1 MAFKNNA
8 LATARTMR
16 AVCILASMT
25 FFAAAAHAEQNPAT
39 PAPAAIVS
47 APIVPPA
54 ATPSKVTP
62 PAAPTIAQNSKVEVK
77 PTWAE
82 LTAGQQKVLAPLA
95 PQWSSFDVNH
105 KTKWLAISEKYEKMT
120 PEQQQ
125 RLEKNIS
132 DWAKMTPEQHRL
144 ARESYART
152 KKLDTEQKTAL
163 LQQYQQLSEEQ
174 KQKLADDAKVKKNI
188 ANLPS
193 LQSKPKIIEPLKPKK
208 TVANHN
214 GTQTATNHVAGATPA
229 AAPSA
234 SAVAAPATAPVTATT
249 NVAPQT
255 ATPTTPAPTSS
266 APATK

>member
-8 LATARTMR
+8 LATARTSR
-16 AVCILASMT
+16 AVCVLASLT
-25 FFAAAAHAEQNPAT
+25 FLAAAAQAEQNPAPPVAT
-39 PAPAAIVS
+39 PAAAAPAPVAS
-47 APIVPPA
+47 APA
-54 ATPSKVTP
+54 KTATPVV
-62 PAAPTIAQNSKVEVK
+62 APVIAQNGKAEVK
-77 PTWAE
+77 PTWSE

-95 PQWSSFDVNH
+95 PQWGNFDVNH

-144 ARESYART
+144 ARDSYVRT

-174 KQKLADDAKVKKNI
+174 KQKLAEDANAKKHI
-188 ANLPS
+188 ANVPS
-193 LQSKPKIIEPLKPKK
+193 LQSKPKIVEPLKPKK
-208 TVANHN
+208 SVANHN
-214 GTQTATNHVAGATPA
+214 GAQTGTNHVATATPATARAATPATGTAATPA
-229 AAPSA
+229 ATPVSPAA
-234 SAVAAPATAPVTATT
+234 AAPASEPV
-249 NVAPQT
+249 P
-255 ATPTTPAPTSS
+255 PAAS